1 MAKET
6 NTSWYKA
13 ALAKTQRFISSPFSG
28 PASDTAPVQ
37 PPNDPAVQEPSTP
50 ILRQELG
57 ISQEAYWTRFELYQY
72 NPDELITKKGYR
84 ILEKM
89 ATSDDTI
96 SMGLNALKM
105 MRISSGYEI
114 VAASE
119 DPMDVQIADEVAD
132 NFDNMR
138 GSLQEK
144 LFSIMGVLDIGWSL
158 HEKIFD
164 FWGTNEAGDIDPN
177 YKGPYK
183 GHVRLSGLKAK
194 NPQWFNPAV
203 DDFNNITG
211 IVMISPP
218 HYAGKLPHQK
228 FLTYS
233 AQKRYENVG
242 GTSRIRT
249 LYDWWYLKGIAKA
262 ALGIL
267 LKKYGKD
274 TPIMY
279 YPPTMNP
286 ADKQAGLNTL
296 ANLATSAAIS
306 MPEGTRLEFAKMDF
320 NTVNGCLAVVEK
332 ADQQMTKI
340 LLGQV
345 MSSGTSSGQSHK
357 GGSQQGGGTGGG
369 SGKGG
374 GGLQEKTLDMYLEFI
389 GSDVANNPMAELIKD
404 IVDANYQGVIK
415 YPTFKFKSL
424 DEADMTASVSA
435 WTDAVQK
442 GAVTSTAD
450 DEQHIREILG
460 FPSVNGKTTLRPVRF
475 KNNATPKPPIA
486 HAPIIPATLP
496 IAGYRPPTPSA
507 PGLPANYAENFGGEG
522 SGILGHTTPKDIK
535 SRIDKI
541 KHDFKSGNPHI
552 IHSPEEDLKDEDM
565 RGFRTRQMEGESVP
579 ADISAKVEL
588 EHLQKE
594 IYGKTGPQSQE
605 ALDNYNAVV
614 KTKSELFNTPDETL
628 KHFNSPITKS
638 SFDVGNKVDHPTY
651 GTGKITV
658 KDGNKIT
665 VDFPGHGLKD
675 LNTKYNPV
683 SPSKLSEHNHA
694 IALFSEGF
702 KPFRALTPF
711 EKHTDFAESL
721 AIMEKEGADVIAKD
735 AAAVLHKAVNKIKVD
750 CKKIMGDSTAIRK
763 LTLPYRGELAGVIRD
778 GLQEVAAKS
787 MKQAKAEIKANK
799 GAAKFAESSL
809 ISLAYNE
816 MDAARKNLKA
826 HLAAGKM
833 TQAQVDKEWAHHV
846 KDYKET
852 VKENAGK
859 VDTKDIQFA
868 EAGKAHLDYGHMEPK
883 EVMQLLE
890 DKAFSMAGDISD
902 DVLKKIKQIMYDGVK
917 SGASYKD
924 MVYNI
929 ENQIAPYLDL
939 TDTTGDLSGARLMT
953 IVRTNVAGAYNDARD
968 SIFLDPSL
976 DGFVLAFQ
984 FSAILDEQTTGW
996 CSNMDGRIFKVTN
1009 PIWDIWDCPTF
1020 YNCRSVKIP
1029 ITQADDWDGVES
1041 DEPTEKPPEW

>member
-1 MAKET
+1 MPKET

-28 PASDTAPVQ
+28 PASDNAPVQ

-138 GSLQEK
+138 GSLHEK

-164 FWGTNEAGDIDPN
+164 FWEN
-177 YKGPYK
+177 GPYK

-274 TPIMY
+274 TPIMF
-279 YPPTMNP
+279 YPPVMNP
-286 ADKQAGLNTL
+286 ADKQAGLNAL

-320 NTVNGCLAVVEK
+320 STVNGCLAVVEK

-424 DEADMTASVSA
+424 NEADMTASVSA

-496 IAGYRPPTPSA
+496 IAGYRPPTPST
-507 PGLPANYAENFGGEG
+507 PGLPANYAEH
-522 SGILGHTTPKDIK
+522 GH
-535 SRIDKI
+535 S
-541 KHDFKSGNPHI
+541 HCVAAF
-552 IHSPEEDLKDEDM
+552 
-565 RGFRTRQMEGESVP
+565 
-579 ADISAKVEL
+579 A
-588 EHLQKE
+588 
-594 IYGKTGPQSQE
+594 
-605 ALDNYNAVV
+605 
-614 KTKSELFNTPDETL
+614 
-628 KHFNSPITKS
+628 
-638 SFDVGNKVDHPTY
+638 
-651 GTGKITV
+651 
-658 KDGNKIT
+658 
-665 VDFPGHGLKD
+665 
-675 LNTKYNPV
+675 
-683 SPSKLSEHNHA
+683 
-694 IALFSEGF
+694 EGF
-702 KPFRALTPF
+702 KPVRALTKY

-721 AIMEKEGADVIAKD
+721 SIMEKEGADVIAKD

-787 MKQAKAEIKANK
+787 MKQAKSEIKAKK
-799 GAAKFAESSL
+799 GAAKFAENDL

-833 TQAQVDKEWAHHV
+833 TQVQVDKEWAHHV

-868 EAGKAHLDYGHMEPK
+868 EAGKSHLDYGHMEPK

-902 DVLKKIKQIMYDGVK
+902 DVLKKIKQTMYDGVK

-953 IVRTNVAGAYNDARD
+953 VVRTNVAGAYNDARD

-984 FSAILDEQTTGW
+984 FSAILDGQTTGW